1 MSSGT
6 RQNAILAH
14 LSVVEQERSV
24 RRAEPGLA
32 ARVQAIKQY
41 QQRRFTHSYADLLAS
56 ERFSAAARFFL
67 DELYGPKD
75 FSERDAQF
83 ARVVPAL
90 VRLFPDDIVATVEAL
105 ASLHALSEQ
114 LDTGMGRQLGS
125 PRVGAAEYIR
135 AWQAAGQP
143 QARRRQVELLLSVG
157 RSLDVLTR
165 KLLFRQTLR
174 MMRGPARAAGLT
186 ALQDFLETGFETFRA
201 MRGADEF
208 LALVSDREGRLGEWL
223 FSVDPASP
231 EVRPG
236 ALGQLP

>member
-41 QQRRFTHSYADLLAS
+41 QQRRFAHSYADLLAS
-56 ERFSAAARFFL
+56 DRFSAAARFFL

-114 LDTGMGRQLGS
+114 LDTAMARQLGS
-125 PRVGAAEYIR
+125 PQLAAREYIR
-135 AWQAAGQP
+135 AWQATGQP
-143 QARRRQVELLLSVG
+143 QARRRQIELLLSVG

-186 ALQDFLETGFETFRA
+186 ALQDFLEAGFETFRA

-208 LALVSDREGRLGEWL
+208 LSLVSEREGRLGEWL
-223 FSVDPASP
+223 FGVDPASP
-231 EVRPG
+231 EVQPG
-236 ALGQLP
+236 ALGQVP